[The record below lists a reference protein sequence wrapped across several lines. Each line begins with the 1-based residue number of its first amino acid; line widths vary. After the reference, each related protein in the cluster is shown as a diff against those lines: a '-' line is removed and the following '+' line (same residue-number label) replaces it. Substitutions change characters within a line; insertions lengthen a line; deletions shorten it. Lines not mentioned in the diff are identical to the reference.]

1 MARLHGSESGR
12 GNMRIHPS
20 ISLGASESV
29 RRTLIRDMY
38 GMSLQRLTLMRRL
51 CWRKVRW
58 ASSMRVSVNRFGFLS
73 VAPPL
78 PEVYISAAYIPG
90 RAVAE
95 IYPMRVPGRSDRH
108 GERITTMRYRIASSL
123 RVGYC
128 RYNARLLC
136 CLRRTGMSICPL
148 SCG

>member
-1 MARLHGSESGR
+1 
-12 GNMRIHPS
+12 
-20 ISLGASESV
+20 
-29 RRTLIRDMY
+29 MY

-108 GERITTMRYRIASSL
+108 GERITTMRYRIASSPPRRVLSVWRSIAMLPPSDGNVHMPSILWRGRICMAL
-123 RVGYC
+123 RTLSGLSYPEITC
-128 RYNARLLC
+128 ECTGSLL
-136 CLRRTGMSICPL
+136 TGSRA
-148 SCG
+148 